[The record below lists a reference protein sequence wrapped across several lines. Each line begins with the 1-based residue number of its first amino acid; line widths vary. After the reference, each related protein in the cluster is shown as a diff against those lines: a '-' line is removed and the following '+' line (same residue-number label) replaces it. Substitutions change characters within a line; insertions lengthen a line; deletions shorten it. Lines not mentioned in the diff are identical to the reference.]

1 MQKDFINIA
10 AHELRTPIQ
19 PILGLT
25 EILRSRTK
33 DVEQIKLLEVVGRS
47 ARRLQRLTED
57 ILDVTRIENQSLNLK
72 KERFNL
78 NDMIVNAIDDI
89 MTNKESSSIKRN
101 VKVIYPPHQSR
112 DIFIEADKG
121 RITQVIHNLLD
132 NSLKFTYSGTIAIT
146 AEMKKEDG
154 NVNDEVVVWVKDT
167 GTGIDS
173 QIFPRLFSKFA
184 TKSEVG
190 GTGLGLFISK
200 SIVEAHGGR
209 IWAENNSEGMKG
221 ATFYFSLPLSR

>member
-1 MQKDFINIA
+1 
-10 AHELRTPIQ
+10 
-19 PILGLT
+19 
-25 EILRSRTK
+25 
-33 DVEQIKLLEVVGRS
+33 
-47 ARRLQRLTED
+47 
-57 ILDVTRIENQSLNLK
+57 
-72 KERFNL
+72 
-78 NDMIVNAIDDI
+78 MIVNAIDDI
-89 MTNKESSSIKRN
+89 TTNKESSRIKRN
-101 VKVIYPPHQSR
+101 LEVIYPPHQSR

-121 RITQVIHNLLD
+121 RINQVIHNLLD

-209 IWAENNSEGMKG
+209 IWAENNSECRKG
-221 ATFYFSLPLSR
+221 ATFYFSLPLSRYKYFIQ